1 MVRNRLANGTGLRH
15 HRHFSLLPAIF
26 LWIRAV
32 LVPGACLQSPRERQ
46 EPSQCGER
54 LGGVDLQKGWIY
66 FYYTHRFPQPL
77 CSSKKYGSPS
87 WQLLL
92 GVCKL
97 RGRQVEQPMPAILAL
112 RKQEAGP
119 KFEVSLDYKKRSFL
133 KNK

>member
-1 MVRNRLANGTGLRH
+1 MHV
-15 HRHFSLLPAIF
+15 S
-26 LWIRAV
+26 RAPEKDKN
-32 LVPGACLQSPRERQ
+32 LVSVERDWV
-46 EPSQCGER
+46 EE
-54 LGGVDLQKGWIY
+54 DLQKGWIY

-92 GVCKL
+92 AVCKL